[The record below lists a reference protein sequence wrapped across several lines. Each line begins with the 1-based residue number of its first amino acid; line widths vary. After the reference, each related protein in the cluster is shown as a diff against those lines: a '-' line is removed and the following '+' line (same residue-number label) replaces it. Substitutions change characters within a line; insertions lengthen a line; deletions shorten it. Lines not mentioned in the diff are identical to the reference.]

1 MYGSQSHKN
10 SGIIGITKQNSGEVF
25 MSLFSERFNLSI
37 FDYSSL
43 AYCVVELFLDD
54 EGQPKDW
61 IYRYCN
67 QAFADIKEYRLEAM
81 IDHSYLSLFPE
92 ADERYLQ
99 AYYEAAFENKPG
111 GIDLSING
119 ENYHAAIM
127 PIGRMGF
134 CSCTL
139 YSVAKPVD
147 ERDVLD
153 KLSSEY
159 VSIYRIELNSGEY
172 EILRLV
178 ADTNARQL
186 VESNKQLYSSF
197 DEYVIEYAKEFIPVD
212 ERAEFFDNL
221 TCKEMKRKLTSAEK
235 LTYHYHSISRL
246 GQDKF
251 FEAYAVKGQVDEHEF
266 NIFLAFRNIDNIVYK
281 EKEIQ
286 DKLQNALDEARLG
299 NEIISAIAKTY
310 QYISRIDIAA
320 DYFEEISNRDTT
332 ENNFIK
338 SGTLSENNARVY
350 KNVVDEEYQEAF
362 MNFVNLKTLPERMA
376 QEETIAIEYRTKSGN
391 WHKLR
396 FIEKKRDETGRLT
409 NVLCVMRSISDTKKT
424 EENLMNQV
432 AEAKKDAALK
442 TRFLSNMSHDIRTP
456 INGILGMIDLSDHYP
471 QDMEIQ
477 SRCRD
482 KIKDMSRFLVS
493 LVDDVLAINKLDT
506 IQDVKQDI
514 EFDLAEML
522 NRANN
527 SKQIIAAEK
536 NIDYIVDWE
545 RSDMKHMYLIGNPL
559 YVERIL
565 LAIADNAVK
574 FTNAGGSVRVWCR
587 ELSADDEQVTYE
599 FGCTDTGIGMSE
611 GFVSHAFDMF
621 SQENATSRTRYEG
634 TGLGLAIAKKLADKL
649 GGTIELQSRQG
660 SGTTVLVKLTF
671 KIASG
676 FEEKADVRADV
687 EAVSVDK
694 LKALVVEDNELNMEI
709 VDFMLQDNGIIVEHA
724 VDGAQAVEKFENSE
738 PGYYDVILMD
748 IMMPNLN
755 GWDATRKIRSL
766 DRADAGSI
774 PIIAMSANAFAED
787 MINSRISGMN
797 LHLTKPLSESKLID
811 AIRECLIAK
820 ENEM

>member
-1 MYGSQSHKN
+1 
-10 SGIIGITKQNSGEVF
+10 

-99 AYYEAAFENKPG
+99 AYYDAAFENKPA

-127 PIGRMGF
+127 PIGRQGF

-139 YSVAKPVD
+139 YSVAKPVN
-147 ERDVLD
+147 ESDVLD

-197 DEYVIEYAKEFIPVD
+197 DEYAIEYAKEFIPVD

-251 FEAYAVKGQVDEHEF
+251 FEAYAVKGQVDKDEF

-286 DKLQNALDEARLG
+286 DKLQSALDEAKLG

-310 QYISRIDIAA
+310 QYISRIDIEA
-320 DYFEEISNRDTT
+320 DYFEEISNRDTR
-332 ENNFIK
+332 ESNFIK
-338 SGTLSENNARVY
+338 SGTLSKNNARVY
-350 KNVVDEEYQEAF
+350 KDVVDEEYQEAF
-362 MNFVNLKTLPERMA
+362 IKFVDLKTLPERMKH
-376 QEETIAIEYRTKSGN
+376 EETIAIEYRTKRGN

-409 NVLCVMRSISDTKKT
+409 HVLCVMRSISDTKKT

-432 AEAKKDAALK
+432 AEAKRDAALK

-471 QDMEIQ
+471 QDMDIQ
-477 SRCRD
+477 SKCRE

-493 LVDDVLAINKLDT
+493 LVDDVLAMNKLDT
-506 IQDVKQDI
+506 IEDVKQDI
-514 EFDLAEML
+514 EFDLADML

-527 SKQIIAAEK
+527 SKQIIAAQK

-545 RSDMKHMYLIGNPL
+545 KSDMKHMYLIGNPL

-587 ELSADDEQVTYE
+587 EISSDDEEVTYE

-611 GFVSHAFDMF
+611 AFAKQAFDMF

-649 GGTIELQSRQG
+649 GGTIEIQSKQG
-660 SGTTVLVKLTF
+660 CGTTVTVKLPF
-671 KIASG
+671 KIALG
-676 FEEKADVRADV
+676 FEEKADVQADM

-694 LKALVVEDNELNMEI
+694 LRALVVEDNELNMEI
-709 VDFMLQDNGIIVEHA
+709 VDFMLKDNGIIVEHA
-724 VDGAQAVEKFENSE
+724 SDGAQAVDKFQNSE

-755 GWDATRKIRSL
+755 GWDAARKIRAL
-766 DRADAGSI
+766 DRTDAGAV

-797 LHLTKPLSESKLID
+797 LHLTKPLSESKLVD
-811 AIRECLIAK
+811 AIKECLATKIGT
-820 ENEM
+820 M

>member
-1 MYGSQSHKN
+1 
-10 SGIIGITKQNSGEVF
+10 

-99 AYYEAAFENKPG
+99 AYYEAAFENKPA

-147 ERDVLD
+147 EGDVLD

-286 DKLQNALDEARLG
+286 DKLQSALDEARLG

-310 QYISRIDIAA
+310 QYISRIDIDA
-320 DYFEEISNRDTT
+320 DYFEEISNRAIGKDGY
-332 ENNFIK
+332 IK
-338 SGTLSENNARVY
+338 SGTLSKNNEKVY

-362 MNFVNLKTLPERMA
+362 LHFVDLKTLPERMKN
-376 QEETIAIEYRTKSGN
+376 EETIAMEYRMKDGT

-396 FIEKKRDETGRLT
+396 FVEKKRDDTGRLT
-409 NVLCVMRSISDTKKT
+409 HVLCVIRSISDTKRT
-424 EENLMNQV
+424 EEKLLHQV
-432 AEAKKDAALK
+432 SEARKDAALK

-456 INGILGMIDLSDHYP
+456 INGILGMIDLSEHYP
-471 QDMEIQ
+471 EDLDIQ
-477 SRCRD
+477 SKCRD

-493 LVDDVLAINKLDT
+493 LVDDVLAMNKLDT

-514 EFDLAEML
+514 EFDLTELL

-527 SKQIIAAEK
+527 SKQILAAQK
-536 NIDYIVDWE
+536 NIDYVVDWDK
-545 RSDMKHMYLIGNPL
+545 SDMKHMYLIGNPL
-559 YVERIL
+559 YAERIL
-565 LAIADNAVK
+565 LAISDNAVK
-574 FTNAGGSVRVWCR
+574 FTNSGGSVRVWCR
-587 ELSADDEQVTYE
+587 EVSENDEQVTYE

-611 GFVSHAFDMF
+611 AFVKQAFDMF

-634 TGLGLAIAKKLADKL
+634 TGLGLAIAKKLTDML
-649 GGTIELQSRQG
+649 GGAIEIQSRQG
-660 SGTTVLVKLTF
+660 CGTTVTVKLPF
-671 KIASG
+671 KVVHG
-676 FEEKADVRADV
+676 FKQKADVHTDL
-687 EAVSVDK
+687 EAVSVDR
-694 LKALVVEDNELNMEI
+694 LRALVVEDNELNMEI
-709 VDFMLQDNGIIVEHA
+709 VDFMLRDNGIIVEHA
-724 VDGAQAVEKFENSE
+724 EDGAQAVEKFEKSE
-738 PGYYDVILMD
+738 LDYYDVILMD

-766 DRADAGSI
+766 DRADAADI

-797 LHLTKPLSESKLID
+797 LHLTKPLSESKLVD

-820 ENEM
+820 ENAM